1 MLSFPATD
9 CGRVNMTEQR
19 FKNLPFRVFILF
31 VGIVVQTFGIAMITS
46 AGIGTTPIS
55 SIPFVCAEVSGLT
68 FGTTTFLF
76 NLVFVAMQ
84 RVFLGKH
91 FSILN
96 LLQIP
101 SVLVF
106 SLFIDIAMKTVS
118 YIPLENYTSQV
129 VMSLVGNPCLAAG
142 ILLTIK
148 SKTIVQP
155 GEGFV
160 LALAFFVKKPF
171 PSVKI
176 ASDVSFVV
184 SASLIG
190 LIFLSTLFGVRE
202 GTIVSAFLVGLC
214 VKWMR
219 PLFRMEKV

>member
-1 MLSFPATD
+1 MLSFPAAD

-129 VMSLVGNPCLAAG
+129 VMSLLGNPCLAAG

-155 GEGFV
+155 
-160 LALAFFVKKPF
+160 LACFVKKPF

-190 LIFLSTLFGVRE
+190 LVFLSTLFGVRE